1 MKKTVTALVWAIAS
15 TSGHAH
21 DPTALPL
28 GDGKLSQSP
37 KVGWI
42 WACHINPQAGGAQ
55 RVGPWINLAKG
66 TYDLTAKAVVPGQ
79 VSWPSQFKLSIQNEQ
94 RVFSGNDLPNHA
106 TGTFPVPTNSD
117 AYRYDRNPNSI
128 QAQAMQVALPLWPKL
143 AAQPTCV
150 PGAIGFLLSGAVLF
164 NALDAPGRDAVA
176 HETQDACQGH
186 PQESGVYHYH
196 SLSTCVADKREPTG
210 HSALVGYLL
219 DGFGIYGPYGE
230 KGQALASQ
238 DLDECHGHTH
248 SIMWEGKLVA
258 MYHYHATP
266 DFPYTA
272 GCLRGSYKQAD
283 VATISGPRPQRG
295 MQGPG
300 GRPPEGGAG
309 GPPGGVPPGPGGPP
323 PDLNK
328 AASALGISAQKLREA
343 LGPPP
348 PDLRAAAAKLGIS
361 VEALQSALNAAR

>member
-1 MKKTVTALVWAIAS
+1 MKTTVTALAWAIVC
-15 TSGHAH
+15 TSGHGH
-21 DPTALPL
+21 DLTALPL
-28 GDGKLSQSP
+28 GDGKISQSP

-55 RVGPWINLAKG
+55 RIGPWINAANG
-66 TYDLTAKAVVPGQ
+66 TYDVTAKAVVPGQ
-79 VSWPSQFKLSIQNEQ
+79 VSWPSQFKLSKEQNQ
-94 RVFSGNDLPNHA
+94 RVFSGNDLPNHT
-106 TGTFPVPTNSD
+106 TGSFPVPSNSE
-117 AYRYDRNPNSI
+117 AYRYDRNPNRI
-128 QAQAMQVALPLWPKL
+128 QAQTMQVALPLWPTL
-143 AAQPTCV
+143 AAQASCA

-196 SLSTCVADKREPTG
+196 SLSSCVADQREPNG

-230 KGQALASQ
+230 KGQALRSK

-248 SIMWEGKLVA
+248 TINWEGKQVA

-283 VATISGPRPQRG
+283 VSTISGPRPQRT
-295 MQGPG
+295 MNAPG
-300 GRPPEGGAG
+300 GRPPEGGATA
-309 GPPGGVPPGPGGPP
+309 PPGGPAGAP

-328 AASALGISAQKLREA
+328 AAATLGISAQKLREA

-361 VEALQSALNAAR
+361 VDALQSALHAARE